1 MAMQLEALT
10 GLVVHH
16 LNDSRS
22 QRIIW
27 LLEELEVP
35 YIIKKY
41 QRLPSQL
48 APPELKAIHPL
59 GKSPI
64 ITDGDLTL
72 AESGAIVEYIIAKYG
87 KGRAKPPESGYLD
100 NLYYT
105 HYAEGTLG
113 PLLVWKYILTL
124 SPNHSPISDQPVART
139 VCNNIISGMIDKQL
153 ETSFAMVSQPSNR
166 IHPHIG
172 EGVDIW
178 PPPRNHQI
186 DKHMQKVSGG
196 WFAGGDEPTSADY
209 MMIFGMEMA
218 SSRGSVPENIKK
230 YVDRVHAMPSYR
242 RGLEKG
248 GEYSYAPKL

>member
-153 ETSFAMVSQPSNR
+153 ETSFAM
-166 IHPHIG
+166 
-172 EGVDIW
+172 
-178 PPPRNHQI
+178 I

-196 WFAGGDEPTSADY
+196 WFAGDDEPTSADY

>member
-153 ETSFAMVSQPSNR
+153 ETSFAM
-166 IHPHIG
+166 
-172 EGVDIW
+172 
-178 PPPRNHQI
+178 I